1 MKIKFNTEVT
11 CKNVNLAIAIGTN
24 CRPIPP
30 KKDGEFK
37 YFEGADPYVLSKEL
51 FVKGL
56 KNQTLEISS
65 CNYDHAEHNLKFTL
79 HHKFIQ
85 NQICTDEIDIT
96 TYEVDNIYAQDFEII
111 EV

>member
-1 MKIKFNTEVT
+1 MKVKFNTEVV
-11 CKNVNLAIAIGTN
+11 CLNVNLATAIGTN
-24 CRPIPP
+24 SRPTPP
-30 KKDGEFK
+30 IKDGELK
-37 YFEGADPYVLSKEL
+37 YFEGADLYVLSKEL

-56 KNQTLEISS
+56 KNQVLEISS
-65 CNYDHAEHNLKFTL
+65 YAYNPIEHNLKFTL

-96 TYEVDNIYAQDFEII
+96 TYEVENIFEHDFEII